1 MHICITDDIHDVY
14 GGRFSTP
21 HTSMYTGVKQV
32 SICCFCLYTNIYI
45 YILYVN
51 IYASLMNT
59 LLFHAILIPLCT
71 CPLLDACSARAFVGG
86 VVFFLNP
93 NPFVY
98 LLLRVRS
105 MFVYLLLEKHVRVLA
120 RRDTHVQHVLFVGGF
135 FLIP

>member
-1 MHICITDDIHDVY
+1 
-14 GGRFSTP
+14 
-21 HTSMYTGVKQV
+21 
-32 SICCFCLYTNIYI
+32 
-45 YILYVN
+45 
-51 IYASLMNT
+51 MNT

-120 RRDTHVQHVLFVGGF
+120 PRDTHVQHVLFVGGF
-135 FLIP
+135 FFNSLVSDDTPDTLHCWEILSLCVCR